1 MERRSLSGA
10 ATAPVSGHFMQ
21 PRCLFTLVLSSTL
34 LFAQQTPTGQGGAA
48 TPDPLHVSE
57 PTPNV
62 PFPFTTLHR
71 SAATNLNS
79 NAIYQEMRGR
89 CPIARAADEAEPAA
103 ARAYFSPRLNAALR
117 NWDALWTLLNDPDT
131 PYAERIAAAYQG
143 AATVTPD
150 VLPRFSSVAA
160 GRLKKLARVQFSPC
174 DVPSWFRIEDYAA
187 MPPYPIND
195 AQRANAP
202 FDWQL
207 QRALDV
213 LDRGVKA
220 YYADSTRNA
229 ALLRAMEAW
238 QPADPYEV
246 AYRFETLLTGPRDIA
261 LLQRLIRTT
270 LDYPTAPNAPILRT
284 LTAST
289 TDTAGFLERIHV
301 AQLVLLAQTQ
311 NTALVSDMA
320 TSVLRL
326 ASPSAG
332 GQPELKPVRTATSLL
347 AIARWVQRPDLSMET
362 RDALAKR
369 FKHFVDRFPLVW
381 DANLPQSDKEIQ
393 QMLATF
399 DTWLA
404 SHRANLDD
412 EAAAE
417 RPHLEELLAE
427 STPPVIIGPC
437 PDLAPARA
445 AIVRSPAPGRA
456 GSATGGSRAG
466 QGPAPL

>member
-1 MERRSLSGA
+1 
-10 ATAPVSGHFMQ
+10 MQ
-21 PRCLFTLVLSSTL
+21 PSCLYILVLSSTL
-34 LFAQQTPTGQGGAA
+34 LLAQQTPTGQAG
-48 TPDPLHVSE
+48 TPLPPLRDPLHVSE

-62 PFPFTTLHR
+62 PAAFTTLHR
-71 SAATNLNS
+71 TAATNFNS
-79 NAIYQEMRGR
+79 NASYQEMRDR
-89 CPIARAADEAEPAA
+89 CPIARAADEAESAA
-103 ARAYFSPRLNAALR
+103 ARAYFSPRLSATLR

-143 AATVTPD
+143 AAAVTPD
-150 VLPRFSSVAA
+150 VLPRFSSIAA

-174 DVPSWFRIEDYAA
+174 DVPSWFRMEDYVA

-195 AQRANAP
+195 TQRANAP

-220 YYADSTRNA
+220 YYADPTRNA
-229 ALLRAMEAW
+229 ALLRAMETW

-246 AYRFETLLTGPRDIA
+246 AYRFEALLTGPRDIA
-261 LLQRLIRTT
+261 LLQRLIRAT
-270 LDYPTAPNAPILRT
+270 LAYPTAPHAPILRV

-289 TDTAGFLERIHV
+289 TDTAGYLERLHV

-311 NTALVSDMA
+311 NSALVSDLA

-326 ASPSAG
+326 ASPSSVNQA
-332 GQPELKPVRTATSLL
+332 ELKPVRTATSFL
-347 AIARWVQRPDLSMET
+347 AIARWVQRPDLSPET
-362 RDALAKR
+362 RNALAK
-369 FKHFVDRFPLVW
+369 KVKPLVDRFPLVW
-381 DANLPQSDKEIQ
+381 DANVPQNDKEILQ
-393 QMLATF
+393 ILATF

-417 RPHLEELLAE
+417 RSHLEELLAE
-427 STPPVIIGPC
+427 
-437 PDLAPARA
+437 LNA
-445 AIVRSPAPGRA
+445 AGDHWTLP
-456 GSATGGSRAG
+456 
-466 QGPAPL
+466 